1 MYIYLF
7 IYIYNYIYIYIF
19 IDIGGDVLRL
29 INMVLGTPP
38 GFHLKTS

>member
-7 IYIYNYIYIYIF
+7 IYIIIYIYIF